1 MPRFM
6 QKTLSSNEYN
16 IFLRDLTIYRS
27 PTIKSSRKNMI
38 NNHKHSVQVIERE
51 DVNGGLALKVNDRLN
66 KNNTSDVYYNEITL
80 PLSIPH
86 KTTDHDVPYI
96 LPINSQGDLSRST
109 RTNSDKKEQLFH
121 SFVTNNSSDINPI
134 NKTFTKNS
142 ASNPTKNIIQHNTRI
157 KIDLENQ
164 MHVTP
169 IYNTDCT
176 QNKTPYSIQSSVK
189 GPLRTTINT
198 YKKNSDITTNIPN

>member
-1 MPRFM
+1 MPRSM
-6 QKTLSSNEYN
+6 QKNLSSNEYN
-16 IFLRDLTIYRS
+16 IFLRDLTIDRS

-96 LPINSQGDLSRST
+96 LPINSQGNLSRST

-121 SFVTNNSSDINPI
+121 SFVTNNSSNINPI
-134 NKTFTKNS
+134 NKKITKNS
-142 ASNPTKNIIQHNTRI
+142 ASNPTKNTIQHNTRI

-164 MHVTP
+164 MHVNH
-169 IYNTDCT
+169 IYNTACT
-176 QNKTPYSIQSSVK
+176 QNEIPYPNQ
-189 GPLRTTINT
+189 LRTTINT
-198 YKKNSDITTNIPN
+198 F

>member
-1 MPRFM
+1 M

-16 IFLRDLTIYRS
+16 IFLRDLTIDRS

-96 LPINSQGDLSRST
+96 LPINSQGNLSRST

-121 SFVTNNSSDINPI
+121 SFVTNNSSNINPI
-134 NKTFTKNS
+134 NKKITKNS
-142 ASNPTKNIIQHNTRI
+142 ASNPTKNKIQHNTRI

-164 MHVTP
+164 MQVSP

-176 QNKTPYSIQSSVK
+176 QNETPYSNQSSVK

-198 YKKNSDITTNIPN
+198 YKKIVI